1 MLQRNIDVVPPT
13 AELPGYRL
21 VLAPNLRLV
30 DDATVERLRAFVAAG
45 GVLVLNF
52 QAGTQNSDNSMRRV
66 LSPGPFAA
74 MAGVTAVSDLSKQD
88 NLAMGTLDA
97 RLNAELGIVFAGHET
112 VFAPRTMLEDLR
124 LDGATPVATF
134 RGGRM
139 AGRPAVTRH
148 AYERGFVL
156 YAGTDSDQVGFYEA
170 LAREAGAAGRIE
182 PLLDV
187 PRGVEV
193 TTREMP
199 DTTYYFLLN
208 LVETA
213 HDIRLPQP
221 MHELIGEQ
229 QVSEVSLAP
238 LGVAVLAQK
247 RS

>member
-1 MLQRNIDVVPPT
+1 MF
-13 AELPGYRL
+13 
-21 VLAPNLRLV
+21 APNLRLV

-52 QAGTQNSDNSMRRV
+52 HAGTQNLDNSMRRV
-66 LSPGPFAA
+66 CSPGPFAA
-74 MAGVTAVSDLSKQD
+74 MAGVTAVSELAKQE
-88 NLAMGTLDA
+88 NQAMGTLDA
-97 RLNAELGIVFAGHET
+97 KLNSELGIVFAGNKT
-112 VFAPRTMLEDLR
+112 VFSPRTMLEDLR

-148 AYERGFVL
+148 PYERGFVF
-156 YAGTDSDQVGFYEA
+156 YAGTDSAEVGFYEA

-182 PLLDV
+182 PLLEA

-193 TTREMP
+193 TTRETP

-213 HDIRLPQP
+213 HAIRLPGP
-221 MHELIGEQ
+221 MDELISEQ
-229 QVSEVSLAP
+229 QVKEVSLAP